1 MDISQYTQFI
11 VFSSSKNRLLGI
23 SSKSMESGVNTTWLN
38 VAKEYAF
45 ENLSRTQMFNE
56 YGNDN
61 KANNY
66 K

>member
-11 VFSSSKNRLLGI
+11 VFSSSKNSLLGI
-23 SSKSMESGVNTTWLN
+23 SSKSMESGVNTWIN
-38 VAKEYAF
+38 VSKEYAF
-45 ENLSRTQMFNE
+45 ENLSRTQMFYE